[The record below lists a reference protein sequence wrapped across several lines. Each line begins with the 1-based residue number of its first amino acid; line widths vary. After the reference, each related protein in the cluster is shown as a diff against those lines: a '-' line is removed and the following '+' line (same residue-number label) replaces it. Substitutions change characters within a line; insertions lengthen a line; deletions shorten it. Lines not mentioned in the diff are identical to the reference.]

1 MKTVLLA
8 AGALA
13 LTLGAGQA
21 LANTHHKHHK
31 GAMASAM
38 GPKQPIPYAE
48 LSAYLKASPSQR
60 AKKDWWS
67 GQPAL
72 ASNSSAASSGANASA
87 TTPSATTTAPAT
99 PGPSSTDTTA
109 PGANPANP
117 APSSTSGSALP
128 PATGASPPP
137 TDTPPSSSATPP
149 TSDTTPPK

>member
-1 MKTVLLA
+1 MKTFLLA

-13 LTLGAGQA
+13 LTLSAGQA

-31 GAMASAM
+31 GAMASAA

-67 GQPAL
+67 GQTAV

-87 TTPSATTTAPAT
+87 TTAGSTPSATSTAPAT
-99 PGPSSTDTTA
+99 PSPSSTDTAT
-109 PGANPANP
+109 PGSSSANP

-128 PATGASPPP
+128 P
-137 TDTPPSSSATPP
+137 PSSDATPP
-149 TSDTTPPK
+149 K

>member
-8 AGALA
+8 AGAAALA
-13 LTLGAGQA
+13 LSAGQA

-31 GAMASAM
+31 GAMASAA
-38 GPKQPIPYAE
+38 GPKQPIPYSE

-67 GQPAL
+67 GQSAV
-72 ASNSSAASSGANASA
+72 ASNTSAASSGANASA
-87 TTPSATTTAPAT
+87 TTSGTAAPTPSPSASETSPAPA
-99 PGPSSTDTTA
+99 
-109 PGANPANP
+109 ANPSNP

-128 PATGASPPP
+128 PPSGATPPS
-137 TDTPPSSSATPP
+137 DTPPSSSAPPP